1 MLNKD
6 EYNQEEYNDYYRQ
19 ETQGAEL
26 NDSGNDESGGMGK
39 VIGLIVLIALAVA
52 GYFGYKIIN
61 SSNDDIDTS
70 LQVSMDT
77 LPQSMQ
83 SQTKIEN
90 SNEHTQKE
98 QVEVKEKEKS
108 TIVKSTPEV
117 EVEVKEESNIT
128 KSTPEVEVEA
138 KEESNITK
146 STPEVE
152 VEEKEESTIA
162 TNKQK
167 VETKQETP
175 KEKTVQN
182 EVSDKVQQAIGS
194 SKSKMSPEEVA
205 TIVAAVMKQISQE
218 KDNSTKVDTDV
229 TQKDKELMNTLSTTE
244 VDSVS
249 NDLENAL
256 ENVDINEQTHI
267 DNNKKQVDVYNKV
280 NVQDAKGTDSL
291 SQLSAQITNE
301 IENSEVLTPANEE
314 DEKYSSDIKKEVV
327 FREKEMRVI
336 TVRKGDTLGKLAK
349 RAYGNVME
357 YKRIYK
363 ANPEITRPDRI
374 YIGQKIRIPLD

>member
-26 NDSGNDESGGMGK
+26 NDSGNNESGGMGK
-39 VIGLIVLIALAVA
+39 LLIGLIVLIALAVA
-52 GYFGYKIIN
+52 GYFGYKMMN

-117 EVEVKEESNIT
+117 EVE
-128 KSTPEVEVEA
+128 A

-146 STPEVE
+146 STPKVE
-152 VEEKEESTIA
+152 VEEKEESNIA
-162 TNKQK
+162 TNKQE

-182 EVSDKVQQAIGS
+182 EVSNKVQQAIGS